1 MDSNPNSSARIP
13 LREFTI
19 GSIHQFEANRT
30 AKIIFGQATADA
42 KEHTLIIDEI
52 KIDDNAAAAAT
63 HAQTLPAPQSIS
75 TKGYE
80 RHIDIAWNAVSAPDL
95 RRYVIYRSMDGRDFE
110 PIGIQV
116 PGVNRYTDYVGK
128 PGLTA
133 HYKVATSG
141 RQYQMST
148 FSAEA
153 SATTR
158 TMSDDELLTML
169 QEACFR
175 YYWEGAHPVAGTT
188 LENIPGD
195 DRIVATGASGFGIMA
210 LIVGVERGFIT
221 RGQGLDRLTKIVSFL
236 EKAPRYHGVWS
247 HYPLETLVWACG
259 LRTVS

>member
-1 MDSNPNSSARIP
+1 MALRTGRRMGSGHPRHGLQKSRNQLPWRRALFLVLLQRGNRGRRSAVHSVRRYRQKFFRPAIVGKIRRPDSREEMDSNPNSSARIP
-13 LREFTI
+13 MREFTI

-116 PGVNRYTDYVGK
+116 PGVNRYTDYVGN
-128 PGLTA
+128 PGPTA

-175 YYWEGAHPVAGTT
+175 YYWEGAHPVA
-188 LENIPGD
+188 
-195 DRIVATGASGFGIMA
+195 
-210 LIVGVERGFIT
+210 
-221 RGQGLDRLTKIVSFL
+221 
-236 EKAPRYHGVWS
+236 
-247 HYPLETLVWACG
+247 
-259 LRTVS
+259 